1 MRLNSATVKVQT
13 PDGTMYLI
21 IMENEHGMPSRV
33 DIQIGKSGT
42 PIRAWS
48 MATSDLI
55 NLCLDNGISLHQ
67 IVARIIGATSDRSR
81 DNEEG
86 KVSSGPEGVAYA
98 IFSYL
103 RHKKAGAGPYFDMSK
118 LR

>member
-42 PIRAWS
+42 NIRAWY
-48 MATSDLI
+48 MAI
-55 NLCLDNGISLHQ
+55 
-67 IVARIIGATSDRSR
+67 
-81 DNEEG
+81 
-86 KVSSGPEGVAYA
+86 
-98 IFSYL
+98 
-103 RHKKAGAGPYFDMSK
+103 
-118 LR
+118 